1 MADKYKGKSKAEVRA
16 IVLANNK
23 NRAAG
28 DKKNLRMNTEIK
40 LWRSSNPSEKPKAR
54 KKTVNTNVGNKT
66 ENKTEKG
73 GKFYG
78 RSEGSEDISRDQT
91 YKEYVQSLGLND
103 DAPAVDLYKPAPTT
117 KRGYVMKRNRK

>member
-1 MADKYKGKSKAEVRA
+1 MSDKYKGKKKAEVRA

-23 NRAAG
+23 NRDAS
-28 DKKNLRMNTEIK
+28 DKKNLSMNAEMK
-40 LWRSSNPSEKPKAR
+40 LWRSSNPSTKKQKAR
-54 KKTVNTNVGNKT
+54 KKTVNTNV

-78 RSEGSEDISRDQT
+78 GGSSENLSRDQT

-103 DAPAVDLYKPAPTT
+103 DAPAVDLYKSSPGT

>member
-1 MADKYKGKSKAEVRA
+1 MSDKYKGKTKAEVRA
-16 IVLANNK
+16 TVLANNK
-23 NRAAG
+23 NRDAS
-28 DKKNLRMNTEIK
+28 DKKNLSMNAEMK
-40 LWRSSNPSEKPKAR
+40 LWRSSNPSTKKPEAR
-54 KKTVNTNVGNKT
+54 KKTVNTNV

-78 RSEGSEDISRDQT
+78 GGSSENLSRDQT

-103 DAPAVDLYKPAPTT
+103 DAPAVDLYKSSPGT

>member
-1 MADKYKGKSKAEVRA
+1 MPGKYEGKTKAEVRA
-16 IVLANNK
+16 IVLTNNK

-28 DKKNLRMNTEIK
+28 DKKNLRMNTEIQ
-40 LWRSSNPSEKPKAR
+40 LWRSSNPSEKTKKPKTR
-54 KKTVNTNVGNKT
+54 KETVNTNV

-78 RSEGSEDISRDQT
+78 GSSSENLSRDQT

>member
-1 MADKYKGKSKAEVRA
+1 MSDKYKGKKKAEVRA

-23 NRAAG
+23 NRDAS
-28 DKKNLRMNTEIK
+28 DKKNLSMNAEMK
-40 LWRSSNPSEKPKAR
+40 LWRSSNPSTKKPKAG
-54 KKTVNTNVGNKT
+54 KKTVNTNV

-78 RSEGSEDISRDQT
+78 GSSSENLSRDQT
-91 YKEYVQSLGLND
+91 YKEYVQSLSLND

-117 KRGYVMKRNRK
+117 KRGYIMKKNRK